1 MSSVPTNR
9 RRRLAPALAVLA
21 LGVAGVAA
29 GCGGGGGGGTPAV
42 SAAPVVPT
50 PAAPAGLSAADA
62 VAALGT
68 LAPPDDATLL
78 SSVGS
83 YDRFGPIRDPF
94 KPLVIAIQP
103 TTTPTTGVPVPT
115 TGATGVV
122 VPPVTG
128 LPLIPGLIPGT
139 TTPGTTTPGTTT
151 GGTTVPP
158 ATPNPLEADVDVS
171 GEPLVVREG
180 DAIPP
185 DSQEFRVEKL
195 TTKAMTLKLTAGILP
210 DGTDTFTLKVGRRI
224 TLYDQ
229 GERRTYRL
237 RLNAVRRVR

>member
-1 MSSVPTNR
+1 MSSAPTNR
-9 RRRLAPALAVLA
+9 RRRLVPALAVLA

-29 GCGGGGGGGTPAV
+29 GCGGGGGGGASATP
-42 SAAPVVPT
+42 AAPVVPT

-68 LAPPDDATLL
+68 LSAPDDASLL

-83 YDRFGPIRDPF
+83 YDRFGTIRDPF
-94 KPLVIAIQP
+94 KPLVIAAQP
-103 TTTPTTGVPVPT
+103 TTTPAGVTVPT
-115 TGATGVV
+115 TGSTGVV

-128 LPLIPGLIPGT
+128 LPLIPGT
-139 TTPGTTTPGTTT
+139 TTPTTTT

-158 ATPNPLEADVDVS
+158 ATPNPLEADIDVS

-210 DGTDTFTLKVGRRI
+210 DGTDTFTLKVGRRV